1 RLADLRAHLDFLED
15 ADYLRFTESGFLHVE
30 TPSEGILYLRL
41 VQVFEGTSERH
52 RIAGARYNAVGRQLE
67 QITMGSAATLADMTS
82 IRERLDA
89 LSAEMPHI
97 PKTVH
102 KEIAIHEDLSRWDK

>member
-1 RLADLRAHLDFLED
+1 
-15 ADYLRFTESGFLHVE
+15 
-30 TPSEGILYLRL
+30 
-41 VQVFEGTSERH
+41 
-52 RIAGARYNAVGRQLE
+52 
-67 QITMGSAATLADMTS
+67 MGSAATLADMTS